1 MGFDHRL
8 TVATIFH
15 FQLSDFIFHI
25 STLPLSPAEL
35 RHFHAFTNFA
45 AMDNVAGRLNR
56 LKEALP
62 AHVTLVA
69 VSKTHPA
76 SAVLQAYATGHR
88 DFGENRV
95 QELVQKQAEL
105 PQDIRWHLIGHLQR
119 NKVKAIAPFVHLI
132 HSIDS
137 ERLLHEVNHQAEGC
151 DRIIDVLLQFHV
163 AQEETKH
170 GFIMEEAEEMLRSNR
185 FAAMQNI
192 RVTGV
197 MGMASFTHDNVQ
209 VSSEF
214 KQLRSIFTHLKTH
227 FFPNDEHFATLS
239 MGMSGDYELAIGEGS
254 NMIRVGSAI
263 FGHVEA

>member
-1 MGFDHRL
+1 MALLLFFL
-8 TVATIFH
+8 
-15 FQLSDFIFHI
+15 
-25 STLPLSPAEL
+25 AEL
-35 RHFHAFTNFA
+35 RHFYAFANFA
-45 AMDNVAGRLNR
+45 AMQNIAQRLTQ
-56 LKEALP
+56 LKKALP
-62 AHVTLVA
+62 THVTLVA

-76 SAVLQAYATGHR
+76 AAVLEAYMTGHR
-88 DFGENRV
+88 NFGENRV

-137 ERLLHEVNHQAEGC
+137 EKLLYEVNQQAKN
-151 DRIIDVLLQFHV
+151 RNRVIDVLLQFHV

-170 GFIMEEAEEMLRSNR
+170 GFMLAEAEEMLRSDR
-185 FAAMQNI
+185 FAAMHNI

-197 MGMASFTHDNVQ
+197 MGMASFTDDKVQ

-214 KQLRSIFTHLKTH
+214 KQLRSIFTHLKTQ
-227 FFPNDEHFATLS
+227 FFLNDEHFATLS

-254 NMIRVGSAI
+254 NMVRVGSAI
-263 FGHVEA
+263 FGRAGD

>member
-1 MGFDHRL
+1 MKGIAERI
-8 TVATIFH
+8 VA
-15 FQLSDFIFHI
+15 LK
-25 STLPLSPAEL
+25 AEL
-35 RHFHAFTNFA
+35 P
-45 AMDNVAGRLNR
+45 DG
-56 LKEALP
+56 
-62 AHVTLVA
+62 VTLVA

-76 SAVLQAYATGHR
+76 SSVQEAYASGHR

-137 ERLLHEVNHQAEGC
+137 ERLLHEVNHQAQGC
-151 DRIIDVLLQFHV
+151 DRVIDVLLQFHV

-170 GFIMEEAEEMLRSNR
+170 GFSLEEAEEMLHSNR
-185 FAAMQNI
+185 FSAMRNI

-197 MGMASFTHDNVQ
+197 MGMATLTDDKAQ
-209 VSSEF
+209 ISSEF
-214 KQLRSIFTHLKTH
+214 QQLRSIYTHLKTH

-263 FGHVEA
+263 FGRVEG